1 MADMALDLPA
11 DTAPAPFFGDNR
23 TAALIEDLAA
33 RGWAHAETA
42 LPEALTHALRL
53 RLETLEAADALK
65 LAAIGRGDSQIRAAA
80 IRRTQIRWLEG
91 KDPAERAFL
100 EGCEALR
107 REINRTLFAGLFEFE
122 AHFAR
127 YPAGG
132 HYARH
137 LDAFADRPRDRVVSL
152 VAWLNGDWQAGD
164 GGELDL
170 WSGPDDTGPPVA
182 TLAPRG
188 GDLLLMMSET
198 IPHAVRETR
207 VPRLGL
213 AGWFR
218 INPGVGGVLDPA
230 G

>member
-1 MADMALDLPA
+1 MALDFPA
-11 DTAPAPFFGDNR
+11 GGAPSPFFGDNR
-23 TAALIEDLAA
+23 TAAIIDELASK
-33 RGWAHAETA
+33 GWAHAEAA
-42 LPEALTHALRL
+42 LPADLVIALRGRLEALFAEGELSRA
-53 RLETLEAADALK
+53 R
-65 LAAIGRGDSQIRAAA
+65 IGRGESETRALA
-80 IRRTQIRWLEG
+80 IRQTEITWLTGEH
-91 KDPAERAFL
+91 PAERRFL
-100 EGCEALR
+100 EGAEALR
-107 REINRTLFAGLFEFE
+107 REINRALFAGLFEFE

-127 YPAGG
+127 YPEGG

-152 VAWLNGDWQAGD
+152 VAWLNADWRAGD

-170 WSGPDDTGPPVA
+170 WTSPDDLGPPVA

-198 IPHAVRETR
+198 IPHAVRATHK
-207 VPRLGL
+207 PRLGL

-230 G
+230 A

>member
-1 MADMALDLPA
+1 MALDLPA
-11 DTAPAPFFGDNR
+11 GLAPAPFFGDNR
-23 TAALIEDLAA
+23 TSALIEDLAA
-33 RGWAHAETA
+33 KGWAHAETA
-42 LPEALTHALRL
+42 LPETLTHALRL
-53 RLETLEAADALK
+53 QLETLKAADALK
-65 LAAIGRGDSQIRAAA
+65 LAAIGRGDSQIKAAT
-80 IRRTQIRWLEG
+80 IRQTQIRWLDG
-91 KDPAERAFL
+91 TDPAERQFL
-100 EGCEALR
+100 DGCETLR
-107 REINRTLFAGLFEFE
+107 RKINRALFAGLFEFE

-152 VAWLNGDWQAGD
+152 VLWLNGDWQPGD

-170 WSGPDDTGPPVA
+170 WPSPDASGPPVA
-182 TLAPRG
+182 TFAPRG

-207 VPRLGL
+207 IPRLGL

-230 G
+230 R